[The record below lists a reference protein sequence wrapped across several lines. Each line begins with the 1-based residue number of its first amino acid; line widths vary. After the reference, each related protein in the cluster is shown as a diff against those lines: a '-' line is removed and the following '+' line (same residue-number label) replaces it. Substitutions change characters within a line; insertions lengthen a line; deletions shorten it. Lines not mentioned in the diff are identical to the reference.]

1 MSKSLTP
8 PKPTAPLSAARSHAR
23 RLREQA
29 ESDGVP
35 ASDPT
40 LLDASDRPAVAYSPP
55 GRHPSS
61 PYSRPLL
68 SSDGNYGGTEPGP
81 DVHGDGGGA
90 EPGPDLRLPGIHGIA
105 ASAASTEPPSPP
117 SPRLSR
123 AFAAEAE
130 EEQSEPDLSQP
141 SWRTQRLRS
150 IAQHIPKMSSIRR
163 AGLALSGLAR
173 PSHTERSGPPSR
185 WQRVRAAVEEQ
196 EHARKPLLVQR
207 LNKIGIHR
215 RFSFDHGRSGHADID
230 AEVPSLARQI
240 NERLAVRARRV

>member
-1 MSKSLTP
+1 MM
-8 PKPTAPLSAARSHAR
+8 
-23 RLREQA
+23 EQA

-61 PYSRPLL
+61 PYSRPLV
-68 SSDGNYGGTEPGP
+68 SNDGDDGGIEPGP
-81 DVHGDGGGA
+81 GVHGDGGGA
-90 EPGPDLRLPGIHGIA
+90 EHGPDPRLPGIHGAA

-117 SPRLSR
+117 SPCLSR

-141 SWRTQRLRS
+141 SWRTQKLRA
-150 IAQHIPKMSSIRR
+150 IALHIPKMSSIRR
-163 AGLALSGLAR
+163 LSGLAR

-240 NERLAVRARRV
+240 NERLAVSARRVSDAPSSL

>member
-1 MSKSLTP
+1 MSKSPSP

-29 ESDGVP
+29 ESDGVA

-61 PYSRPLL
+61 PYSRPLV
-68 SSDGNYGGTEPGP
+68 SSDGDDGGIQPRPE
-81 DVHGDGGGA
+81 VHGDGSGA
-90 EPGPDLRLPGIHGIA
+90 EHGPDLRLPGIHGSAA
-105 ASAASTEPPSPP
+105 ASAAPTEPSPP

-130 EEQSEPDLSQP
+130 EEQSEPDLS
-141 SWRTQRLRS
+141 WRTLKLLS

-163 AGLALSGLAR
+163 LSGLAR
-173 PSHTERSGPPSR
+173 PSNTERSGAPSR
-185 WQRVRAAVEEQ
+185 WQRVRAAVDEQ